1 MCCGNSLT
9 TKVYNKIRFSMELII
24 TNPWCSATSSRHI
37 KWGACLFKK
46 EESTS
51 VLGNLLMLWVEPERF
66 FTPTRPQT
74 QSLIG
79 WGRRKFPVLIQRE
92 LRGGWKECR
101 DRGGRGTWSLE
112 EGASFS
118 DSWSPWKRALRA
130 KAKRDRKCSLP
141 AQGAPVTPRGA
152 ATWEK
157 WIYRDRKRR
166 DGSHTAV
173 VSTPLGSRRGS
184 WEAAVIL
191 LQFGACNV
199 VCRSDYWYLASL
211 NITSFLKLII
221 TVWCFVIVVYF
232 QCL

>member
-79 WGRRKFPVLIQRE
+79 WGRWKFPVLIQRE

-118 DSWSPWKRALRA
+118 DSWSPWKRALEQ
-130 KAKRDRKCSLP
+130 KLKETGNVLFLHKEPLLLLVGQQHEKNGYIETESEEM
-141 AQGAPVTPRGA
+141 A
-152 ATWEK
+152 AT
-157 WIYRDRKRR
+157 
-166 DGSHTAV
+166 
-173 VSTPLGSRRGS
+173 PL
-184 WEAAVIL
+184 
-191 LQFGACNV
+191 
-199 VCRSDYWYLASL
+199 
-211 NITSFLKLII
+211 
-221 TVWCFVIVVYF
+221 
-232 QCL
+232 